1 MSPPSAPRGP
11 VSACRGSG
19 RRPVGLV
26 VALAVVEPDRA
37 HPARVIRPAI
47 PEDRGA
53 IVAFCRTTWGGENS
67 DYIERVIDDWLT
79 RDDGALAVA
88 AIDGRAVGC
97 AHVRLLSP
105 HEAFVAGMRVHPA
118 HRRSGLSVAL
128 TDYCL
133 RYAADHG
140 RSTARVIIGWNN
152 AAALGAIARAGFR
165 RVASMMLWERTVE
178 PAAAAP
184 AGGGGDGHPRPP
196 RPLGTLWAVGWMVRE
211 LTDADIDE
219 RLRSGWALARD
230 GGLALL
236 RPSDEHL
243 WLAWLAGP
251 APAQAALARAA
262 TARAGALGLPRCR
275 ALLASDAATERALEA
290 AGYARGL
297 EYHVWERSLE

>member
-1 MSPPSAPRGP
+1 MRGPRARTAPPASSRRGSSVGAAPAKRHPARAPPGGPGGVPTPGSDGCGAASDVRRWQSWTHRRTEVSPPSAPRGP

-37 HPARVIRPAI
+37 HPARVIRPAV

-165 RVASMMLWERTVE
+165 RVASMTLWERAVE
-178 PAAAAP
+178 PAAPAP
-184 AGGGGDGHPRPP
+184 AGGGGDRSEE
-196 RPLGTLWAVGWMVRE
+196 RRVGKECRSRWGPDQEKKEEEKEGVR
-211 LTDADIDE
+211 
-219 RLRSGWALARD
+219 
-230 GGLALL
+230 
-236 RPSDEHL
+236 
-243 WLAWLAGP
+243 
-251 APAQAALARAA
+251 
-262 TARAGALGLPRCR
+262 TA
-275 ALLASDAATERALEA
+275 
-290 AGYARGL
+290 
-297 EYHVWERSLE
+297 

>member
-1 MSPPSAPRGP
+1 M
-11 VSACRGSG
+11 
-19 RRPVGLV
+19 
-26 VALAVVEPDRA
+26 
-37 HPARVIRPAI
+37 IRPAV

-53 IVAFCRTTWGGENS
+53 IVAFCRSTWGAESS
-67 DYIERVIDDWLT
+67 DYIERVLDDWLT

-165 RVASMMLWERTVE
+165 RVASMTLWERAVE
-178 PAAAAP
+178 PAAP

-290 AGYARGL
+290 SGFARGL
-297 EYHVWERSLE
+297 EYHVWERKLE

>member
-1 MSPPSAPRGP
+1 M
-11 VSACRGSG
+11 
-19 RRPVGLV
+19 RR
-26 VALAVVEPDRA
+26 AV
-37 HPARVIRPAI
+37 

-53 IVAFCRTTWGGENS
+53 IVAFCRSTWGGENS

-79 RDDGALAVA
+79 RGDGALAVA

-97 AHVRLLSP
+97 AYVRLMSP

-118 HRRSGLSVAL
+118 HRRSGLSLAL

-165 RVASMMLWERTVE
+165 RVASMTLWERGVE
-178 PAAAAP
+178 PSTPAP

-219 RLRSGWALARD
+219 RARSGWALAGD

-297 EYHVWERSLE
+297 EYYVWERGLE

>member
-1 MSPPSAPRGP
+1 M
-11 VSACRGSG
+11 
-19 RRPVGLV
+19 

-37 HPARVIRPAI
+37 HPARVIRPAV

-53 IVAFCRTTWGGENS
+53 IVAFCRSTWGGENS

-97 AHVRLLSP
+97 AYVRLMSP
-105 HEAFVAGMRVHPA
+105 HEAFIAGMRVHPA

-140 RSTARVIIGWNN
+140 RSTAKVIIGWNN

-165 RVASMMLWERTVE
+165 RVASMTLWERGVE
-178 PAAAAP
+178 PSAPAP

-219 RLRSGWALARD
+219 RLRSGWALALD

-262 TARAGALGLPRCR
+262 TTRAGALGVPRCR

-290 AGYARGL
+290 SGFARGL
-297 EYHVWERSLE
+297 EYHVWERKLA

>member
-1 MSPPSAPRGP
+1 M
-11 VSACRGSG
+11 
-19 RRPVGLV
+19 

-37 HPARVIRPAI
+37 HPACVIRRAV

-53 IVAFCRTTWGGENS
+53 IVAFCRSTWGAEQS

-79 RDDGALAVA
+79 REDGALAVA
-88 AIDGRAVGC
+88 AIDARAVAC

-105 HEAFVAGMRVHPA
+105 HEAFVAGMRVDPA
-118 HRRSGLSVAL
+118 HRRAGLALGL

-165 RVASMMLWERTVE
+165 RVSSMTLWERAVE
-178 PAAAAP
+178 PGAPAP
-184 AGGGGDGHPRPP
+184 AGGAGDGHPRPS
-196 RPLGTLWAVGWMVRE
+196 RPVGALWAVGWMVRE
-211 LTDADIDE
+211 LTDADVDE
-219 RLRSGWALARD
+219 RARSGWALARD

-236 RPSDEHL
+236 RPSDEYL

-262 TARAGALGLPRCR
+262 TARAGALGLPRCQ
-275 ALLASDAATERALEA
+275 ALLANDAATEGALEA

-297 EYHVWERSLE
+297 EYHVWERTLQ